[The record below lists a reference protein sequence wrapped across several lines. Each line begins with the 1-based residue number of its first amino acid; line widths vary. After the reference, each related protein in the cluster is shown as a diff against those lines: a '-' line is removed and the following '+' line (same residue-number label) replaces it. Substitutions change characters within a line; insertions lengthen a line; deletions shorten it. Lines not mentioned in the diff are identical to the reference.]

1 MAVESQE
8 TMGEIIAE
16 LFEEYLRHYQD
27 DALASVATAATINE
41 LLNALDEPPQSIV
54 DDEQAA

>member
-8 TMGEIIAE
+8 TMGEIIAQ

-27 DALASVATAATINE
+27 NELASVATAATINE
-41 LLNALDEPPQSIV
+41 LLNQLDDPPRSER
-54 DDEQAA
+54 DEEQAA